1 MYNGEWYEKK
11 LDSRN
16 NRYEKYKFGRSTVQ
30 DEALNT
36 IYAAIGSAR
45 WTAYT
50 NERGEVERIIWS
62 DELRRL
68 LGYTDELQLPNTM
81 QVAERAHSSGGFGTC
96 DAKI

>member
-1 MYNGEWYEKK
+1 MYNGEWYEKNLIAEITDMK
-11 LDSRN
+11 NTNSGIDSA
-16 NRYEKYKFGRSTVQ
+16 

-36 IYAAIGSAR
+36 IYAAIGLAR

-68 LGYTDELQLPNTM
+68 LGYTDELQLLNTM
-81 QVAERAHSSGGFGTC
+81 
-96 DAKI
+96 